1 MWAGAEKKKRGR
13 GGPLG
18 WKEGKGG
25 FGVFFLFLFLYLKTH
40 KVKQKHATTNDAQAL
55 G

>member
-25 FGVFFLFLFLYLKTH
+25 FGVFFLFLFLYFEITQSQTKTCNH
-40 KVKQKHATTNDAQAL
+40 K
-55 G
+55 